1 MLKEQEARHSYTY
14 KGKVM
19 VYQGVTVSYVL
30 FSEKP
35 QENMAAK
42 TYCKSCS
49 DKCASFKND
58 SCLWCYAFFAITIK
72 LLVLV

>member
-1 MLKEQEARHSYTY
+1 
-14 KGKVM
+14 M
-19 VYQGVTVSYVL
+19 VYQGVTVSCML

-49 DKCASFKND
+49 DKRASFKND
-58 SCLWCYAFFAITIK
+58 SAFDAMHF
-72 LLVLV
+72 LLLL

>member
-1 MLKEQEARHSYTY
+1 
-14 KGKVM
+14 M
-19 VYQGVTVSYVL
+19 VYQGVTVSYML

-49 DKCASFKND
+49 DKRASFKND
-58 SCLWCYAFFAITIK
+58 SCL
-72 LLVLV
+72 